1 MTCSF
6 HDTNSLLA
14 VVLGRSPDI
23 TTWMQAYDPANHW
36 WLSTAWAALPLVI
49 LLAAMIG
56 LKLKGHI
63 SALFALG
70 VALVIAVAIFHM
82 PTHLAILSTLL
93 GVGYGL
99 FPIFWIVFPVIFM
112 YQLTVR
118 AGRFGLLQECLVGVT
133 EDSRLQL
140 LLIAFIFGA
149 FFEGASGFGTPVAVC
164 GTILLGLG
172 FLPLEAA
179 GLALLANTAPV
190 AFGALGT
197 PVIALHGVT
206 GLDTLVLTRVV
217 ATLLTPFCI
226 LVPFWLI
233 WAYAGFKAMR
243 EVWPAILVSGVSF
256 GFTQLLVARLHGP
269 WLVDISAAVIS
280 LGIFVLF
287 LRIWKPK
294 IILNAKREDIT
305 HLPRSLKKNH
315 ARVVARAATPWL
327 ILTLFVTIWGTPRF
341 TAWIDRISTLHLA
354 VPGLDHVIFRVPPV
368 VPHPAAEAAVFTFN
382 WLSATGSG
390 IFVAAILAA
399 LVMGLRF
406 REILH
411 VFWHTIVSTRFT
423 MITIAALM
431 GLAFITRFCGMDA
444 TLGLAFARTGTF
456 YPFFGTLVGW
466 LGTASTGSDTSAN
479 VLFGSLQKFTAQQL
493 GISPYIMASANS
505 GGGVM
510 GKMVAPQSVVVASTA
525 TGIYGSEGTILRFVF
540 LHSFILACLMGVL
553 VSLFVYFPSL
563 TKLLLN

>member
-1 MTCSF
+1 MTI
-6 HDTNSLLA
+6 LLPENLTLFLTPA
-14 VVLGRSPDI
+14 LTPWLQG
-23 TTWMQAYDPANHW
+23 YDPAHHW
-36 WLSTAWAALPLVI
+36 WLSTFWAALPLVV

-56 LKLKGHI
+56 FRLKGHI
-63 SALFALG
+63 SAPIALAL
-70 VALVIAVAIFHM
+70 ALVITVGIFHM
-82 PTHLAILSTLL
+82 PVHLAVLSTIL
-93 GVGYGL
+93 GASYGL

-118 AGRFGLLQECLVGVT
+118 TGRFGLLQECLVGVT

-149 FFEGASGFGTPVAVC
+149 FFEGADGFGTPVAVC
-164 GTILLGLG
+164 GPIRLGLG
-172 FLPLEAA
+172 FLPLGAA

-190 AFGALGT
+190 AFGAMGT

-233 WAYAGFKAMR
+233 WAFAGFKAMR
-243 EVWPAILVSGVSF
+243 EVWPAILVSGVTF
-256 GFTQLLVARLHGP
+256 GLTQLLVARLHGP
-269 WLVDISAAVIS
+269 WLVDITAGVIS
-280 LGIFVLF
+280 LGAFVLF
-287 LRIWKPK
+287 LRVWKPK
-294 IILNAKREDIT
+294 RILNARREDIT
-305 HLPRSLKKNH
+305 HLPRSLKRNH
-315 ARVVARAATPWL
+315 ASVVGRAAVPWI
-327 ILTLFVTIWGTPRF
+327 ILTVFVTIWGTPTF
-341 TAWIDRISTLHLA
+341 ALWIDRFTTLRLH
-354 VPGLDHVIFRVPPV
+354 VEGLDQVVYRVPPV

-382 WLSATGSG
+382 WLSATGTG
-390 IFVAAILAA
+390 IFVAAIIAA

-406 REILH
+406 RAIVQ
-411 VFWHTIVSTRFT
+411 VFWHTVVATRFT

-431 GLAFITRFCGMDA
+431 GLASVTRYCGLDA
-444 TLGLAFARTGTF
+444 TLGLAFARTGIF
-456 YPFFGTLVGW
+456 YPFFGTLIGW
-466 LGTASTGSDTSAN
+466 LGTASTGSDTSSN

-493 GISPYIMASANS
+493 RISPFIMASANS

-540 LHSFILACLMGVL
+540 IHSFILACLMGVL
-553 VSLFVYFPSL
+553 VSLLVYFPLL
-563 TKLLLN
+563 TKVLLN

>member
-1 MTCSF
+1 MMLFPENLTL
-6 HDTNSLLA
+6 LLA
-14 VVLGRSPDI
+14 VVPGVAPAV
-23 TTWMQAYDPANHW
+23 TAWMQGYDPAHRW
-36 WLSTAWAALPLVI
+36 WLSTLWAALPLLV

-56 LKLKGHI
+56 LRLKGHI
-63 SALFALG
+63 SALIALAL
-70 VALVIAVAIFHM
+70 ALVITVGIFHM
-82 PTHLAILSTLL
+82 PVHLAALSTIL
-93 GVGYGL
+93 GAGYGL

-112 YQLTVR
+112 YQLTVQ

-149 FFEGASGFGTPVAVC
+149 FFEGAAGFGTPVAVC

-190 AFGALGT
+190 AFGAMGT

-243 EVWPAILVSGVSF
+243 EVWPAILVSGVTF
-256 GFTQLLVARLHGP
+256 GLTQLLVARLHGP
-269 WLVDISAAVIS
+269 WLVDITAGVVS
-280 LGIFVLF
+280 LCAFVLF
-287 LRIWKPK
+287 LRVWKPK
-294 IILNAKREDIT
+294 RILNSRREDIT
-305 HLPRSLKKNH
+305 HLPRSLKRNH
-315 ARVVARAATPWL
+315 ASVVARAAVPWI
-327 ILTLFVTIWGTPRF
+327 ILTVFVTIWGTPTF
-341 TAWIDRISTLHLA
+341 ASWIDRFTTLRFHVA
-354 VPGLDHVIFRVPPV
+354 GLDQVVYRVPPV
-368 VPHPAAEAAVFTFN
+368 VPHPTPEAAVFIFN

-390 IFVAAILAA
+390 ILVAAIIAA

-406 REILH
+406 RAILQ
-411 VFWHTIVSTRFT
+411 VFWHTIVATRFT

-431 GLAFITRFCGMDA
+431 GLAFVTRYCGLDA

-456 YPFFGTLVGW
+456 YPFFGTLIGW
-466 LGTASTGSDTSAN
+466 LGTASTGSDTSSN

-493 GISPYIMASANS
+493 GISPFIMASANS

-540 LHSFILACLMGVL
+540 LHSFLLACLMGVL

-563 TKLLLN
+563 TRLLLN